1 MAVCIANV
9 PALTQTV
16 TEAPLHDI
24 SPTFRGSIVSSSNA
38 GRHLLIVSLVES
50 SIKTVAS
57 GPGSCRDH
65 GRNDCLQFFALI
77 ISGQANRDLSSAGHP
92 SAFEFAQLVTM
103 KRPAPW

>member
-24 SPTFRGSIVSSSNA
+24 KPTLRGGIVSSSNA

-50 SIKTVAS
+50 SIKQSPMVPEAT
-57 GPGSCRDH
+57 GITG
-65 GRNDCLQFFALI
+65 
-77 ISGQANRDLSSAGHP
+77 
-92 SAFEFAQLVTM
+92 VTIVYNSLH
-103 KRPAPW
+103 